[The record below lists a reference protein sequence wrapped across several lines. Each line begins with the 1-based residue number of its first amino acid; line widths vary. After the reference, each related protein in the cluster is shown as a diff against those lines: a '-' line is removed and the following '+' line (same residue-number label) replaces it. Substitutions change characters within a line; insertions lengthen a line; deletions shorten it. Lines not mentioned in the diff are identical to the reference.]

1 MSTIR
6 YSDIDLSFNPHPV
19 TGDIVVLNNEY
30 AVKRA
35 VRNLVLTSFYERPFH
50 PEIGSN
56 VARLLFEPMS
66 NATALEIRASVLNV
80 IVNYEPRVTVLGI
93 DVEMDPDSN
102 KYYISINFQILGYV
116 DPTTITLF
124 VERVR

>member
-1 MSTIR
+1 MSNIR
-6 YSDIDLSFNPHPV
+6 YSDIDLDFKAHPV
-19 TGDIVVLNNEY
+19 TGDVVVLTNET

-56 VARLLFEPMS
+56 MARLLFEPMT
-66 NATALEIRASVLNV
+66 NATALEIRASVLAV
-80 IVNYEPRVTVLGI
+80 IANYEPRVTVSGI
-93 DVEMDPDSN
+93 DVRMQPDSN
-102 KYYISINFQILGYV
+102 EYYISITFTILGYV
-116 DPTTITLF
+116 DPTTINLF

>member
-6 YSDIDLSFNPHPV
+6 YSDIDLDFKPNPV
-19 TGDIVVLNNEY
+19 TGDVIVLTNEA
-30 AVKRA
+30 AVKRS

-56 VARLLFEPMS
+56 MSRLLFEPMT

-80 IVNYEPRVTVLGI
+80 IANYEPRVTVLGI
-93 DVEMDPDSN
+93 DVRMQPDSN
-102 KYYISINFQILGYV
+102 EYYISINFQVMGYV
-116 DPTTITLF
+116 DPTTINLF